1 MRGRRMR
8 RGRFHPK
15 LIRRDPMETLRPTT
29 EDEAIEAVGWACQG
43 EHALEIVSGGSKRGL
58 GRPAGAAALL
68 DLSGLAG
75 IALYEPEELVLTA
88 RPGTTLAEI
97 DARLAQH
104 GQALAF
110 EPPDLGPVLG
120 AGPGLATLGGCM
132 AANLSGPRRFK
143 SGAARDHILGVRAVS
158 GRGELFKSG
167 GRVVKNV
174 TGYDLCKLL
183 AGSWGTLAAM
193 TEITVKV
200 LPAAEKLRTVLVYG
214 LDDEAAVDAM
224 TRALGGPFEVSGA
237 AHLPAGIAALSGV
250 GRVRDPGS
258 SVTALRIEGPEPSVL
273 ARTASLRGLFA
284 DGHALDELHGHN
296 SSAFWR
302 EVGEARFHAAG
313 EAILWRLSVP
323 PAGGAAVA
331 GRIADAFE
339 VRAFYDW
346 GGGLVWLAL
355 PPGAEDAG
363 AEAVRAALGP
373 AGGHATLIRAPEEVR
388 RRVPVFHPQ
397 PPGLA
402 ALSERVKQAFDPR
415 NILNPGRMGGG
426 R

>member
-1 MRGRRMR
+1 
-8 RGRFHPK
+8 
-15 LIRRDPMETLRPTT
+15 METLRPAD
-29 EDEAIEAVGWACQG
+29 ESEAIEAVGWASAG
-43 EHALEIVSGGSKRGL
+43 GHGLELVSGGSKRGL
-58 GRPAGAAALL
+58 GRPAEAAARL

-88 RPGTTLAEI
+88 GPGTVLSEI
-97 DARLAQH
+97 AARLAQH
-104 GQALAF
+104 GQTLAF
-110 EPPDLGPVLG
+110 EPPDLGPLLG
-120 AGPGLATLGGCM
+120 AGEGRTTLGGCI

-143 SGAARDHILGVRAVS
+143 AGAARDHFLGVRAVS

-214 LDDEAAVDAM
+214 LDDEEGIAAM
-224 TRALGGPFEVSGA
+224 TRALGGPYEVSGA

-250 GRVRDPGS
+250 GRIREAGS

-273 ARTASLRGLFA
+273 ARTGTLRALFA
-284 DGHALDELHGHN
+284 DHAIDELHGHN
-296 SSAFWR
+296 SAAFWR
-302 EVGEARFHAAG
+302 EVGDAHYYTVLE
-313 EAILWRLSVP
+313 EEIVWRLSVP
-323 PAGGAAVA
+323 PADGPKVA
-331 GRIADAFE
+331 GRIAEDLE
-339 VRAFYDW
+339 TRAFYDW

-355 PPGAEDAG
+355 PQAAEDSG
-363 AEAVRAALGP
+363 AAAVRSAVGAT
-373 AGGHATLIRAPEEVR
+373 GGHATLVRAPEEVR
-388 RRVPVFHPQ
+388 RRVPAFHPQ

-402 ALSERVKQAFDPR
+402 ALSARVKQAFDPLGIFNR
-415 NILNPGRMGGG
+415 GRMDGQG
-426 R
+426 

>member
-1 MRGRRMR
+1 
-8 RGRFHPK
+8 
-15 LIRRDPMETLRPTT
+15 METLRPTT
-29 EDEAIEAVGWACQG
+29 EDEAIEAVGWACGG

-58 GRPAGAAALL
+58 GRPTNVAAVL

-143 SGAARDHILGVRAVS
+143 AGAARDHILGVRAVS

-193 TEITVKV
+193 TEIAVKV

-214 LDDEAAVDAM
+214 LDDEAAMEAM

-237 AHLPAGIAALSGV
+237 AHLPAGIAARSGV
-250 GRVRDPGS
+250 GRIRDPGTP
-258 SVTALRIEGPEPSVL
+258 VTALRIEGPEPSVL
-273 ARTASLRGLFA
+273 ARTGALRRLFG
-284 DGHALDELHGHN
+284 DDHGIEELHGHN
-296 SSAFWR
+296 SGAFWR
-302 EVGEARFHAAG
+302 EVGEARFHADSDEG
-313 EAILWRLSVP
+313 IVWRLSVP
-323 PAGGAAVA
+323 PAEGAAVA
-331 GRIADAFE
+331 GRIARGLDTR
-339 VRAFYDW
+339 VFYDW
-346 GGGLVWLAL
+346 GGGLIWLAL
-355 PPGAEDAG
+355 PTGTEDAG
-363 AEAVRAALGP
+363 AETVRRAVGP
-373 AGGHATLIRAPEEVR
+373 AGGHATLIRAPEEIR
-388 RRVPVFHPQ
+388 RRVSVFHPQ
-397 PPGLA
+397 PAGLA
-402 ALSERVKQAFDPR
+402 ALSARVKQAFDPLG
-415 NILNPGRMGGG
+415 ILNPGRMGGG

>member
-1 MRGRRMR
+1 
-8 RGRFHPK
+8 
-15 LIRRDPMETLRPTT
+15 METLRPA
-29 EDEAIEAVGWACQG
+29 DESEVIETVGWACGG
-43 EHALEIVSGGSKRGL
+43 EHRLELVSGGSKRGL
-58 GRPAGAAALL
+58 GHPCEAAARL

-75 IALYEPEELVLTA
+75 ITLYEPEELVLTA
-88 RPGTTLAEI
+88 RPGTPLSEI

-120 AGPGLATLGGCM
+120 GSEGRATLGGCM

-143 SGAARDHILGVRAVS
+143 AGAARDHFLGVRAVS

-214 LDDEAAVDAM
+214 LDDEAGIAAM

-250 GRVRDPGS
+250 GRIREPGM

-273 ARTASLRGLFA
+273 ARTESVRGLFA
-284 DGHALDELHGHN
+284 GDHEIDELHGLN
-296 SSAFWR
+296 SAAFWR
-302 EVGEARFHAAG
+302 EVGDARFHAAAG
-313 EAILWRLSVP
+313 EEIVWRLSVP
-323 PAGGAAVA
+323 PAEGAAVA
-331 GRIADAFE
+331 GRIAEELEA
-339 VRAFYDW
+339 RAFYDW
-346 GGGLVWLAL
+346 GGGLIWLAL
-355 PPGAEDAG
+355 PPGTEDAG
-363 AEAVRAALGP
+363 ADTIRRAVAST
-373 AGGHATLIRAPEEVR
+373 GGHATLIRAPEDVR
-388 RRVPVFHPQ
+388 RRVPSFQ
-397 PPGLA
+397 PLPAGLA
-402 ALSERVKQAFDPR
+402 ALSARVKQAFDPLG
-415 NILNPGRMGGG
+415 ILNAGRMDG
-426 R
+426 RG